1 MHNYTLMERAL
12 FIPSSINFKKL
23 QKEVAGKTILITGA
37 SSGIGKELAYLLS
50 HTTAHLIL
58 VARREAAMNAMKT
71 EIEKFSAK
79 VTVYRADLRN
89 EVEVEELLAF
99 LHQLEGGVDI
109 VVSNAGISI
118 NRPIAQSLERYHD
131 FTRTMALNYFAP
143 IQLLLSLIPVLARNK
158 GHIVNVSTINVLLFP
173 LPYWAAYQASK
184 TAFDTWL
191 RSAEPELAL
200 NNISTTSIYLPLVK
214 TPMIEPTVA
223 YRTSPAMSAVH
234 VAEIIGHA
242 LYSRRRTYK
251 PWWLI
256 IGQWASLLFRAPLSY
271 ITPKFLA
278 RKERERGN
286 A

>member
-37 SSGIGKELAYLLS
+37 SSGIGKELAYPLS

>member
-79 VTVYRADLRN
+79 VTVYRTDLRN